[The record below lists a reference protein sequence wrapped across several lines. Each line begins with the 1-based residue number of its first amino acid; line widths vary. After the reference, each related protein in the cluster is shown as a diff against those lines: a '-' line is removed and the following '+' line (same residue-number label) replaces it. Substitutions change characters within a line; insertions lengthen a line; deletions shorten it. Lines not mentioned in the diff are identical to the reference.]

1 MLRLEGVRASV
12 PGGADGEIG
21 WEEAGSA
28 LLPAGHVLGEE
39 EILFTKIEDEV
50 IEAQKAK
57 LGSGDSEGA
66 ASDEPAFVPPKDLI
80 EYDDFARLDLRA
92 GMILEAEPLEKS
104 KKLVRLV
111 VDLGFEKRQI
121 LAGVKE
127 HFSAEELVGRRVV
140 VVANLA
146 PRKMM
151 GLESQG
157 MVLMAENRDGTLHP
171 IASTGE
177 EGAVVL

>member
-1 MLRLEGVRASV
+1 
-12 PGGADGEIG
+12 
-21 WEEAGSA
+21 
-28 LLPAGHVLGEE
+28 LPAGHKLGEE

-57 LGSGDSEGA
+57 LGSGDSEDA
-66 ASDEPAFVPPKDLI
+66 ALGSSEAPFVPPKDLI
-80 EYDDFARLDLRA
+80 EYDDFASLDLRA
-92 GMILEAEPLEKS
+92 GVILEAEPLEKS

-157 MVLMAENRDGTLHP
+157 MVLMAENRDGSLHP